1 MVDFQSLSD
10 EEAVRVVQGGDV
22 EAFGV
27 LIDRYEDRLLR
38 YARRFLR
45 DREEG
50 KDLVQDV
57 FLKAYTNIQS
67 FDASRKF
74 SSWIYRIAHNT
85 FINALRKNKFILTSL
100 DPDTIFPH
108 PISAE
113 SPLSDAERKEL
124 AKTLDRL
131 LDGLDPKYREPLV
144 LYFYEDMDYKEIA
157 EVLEIP
163 VSTVGIRLKRGKE
176 ALQKKLDQEHGRE

>member
-1 MVDFQSLSD
+1 MEDFEGQSD
-10 EEAVRVVQGGDV
+10 EAVACRVQNGDL
-22 EAFGV
+22 EAFGA
-27 LIDRYEDRLLR
+27 LIERYEAKLLR

-45 DREEG
+45 DREESR
-50 KDLVQDV
+50 DLVQDV
-57 FLKAYTNIQS
+57 FLRAYTNIQS
-67 FDASRKF
+67 FDINRKF

-85 FINALRKNKFILTSL
+85 FINALRKNRFNLTTL

-108 PISAE
+108 PVSPE
-113 SPLSDAERKEL
+113 SPISDVEKKDLKKVLDESLS
-124 AKTLDRL
+124 
-131 LDGLDPKYREPLV
+131 GLDSKYREPLI

-176 ALQKKLDQEHGRE
+176 ALQKKLNHQKP